1 MFASSAV
8 VSKGEKQFGTM
19 DHYCHI
25 RACAIAYALIM
36 PRKDKAQESSHQ
48 LVQEMESTLEHYMTE
63 IEQDNDALIQRV
75 AELKGEAAATDQR
88 MMSQLQELQQ
98 RLDQLEREKTR
109 MPEPDQSPA
118 MIINAR
124 QTAEGL
130 QAQGLLDS
138 VKAEADQQAAA
149 TSDLQVEQES
159 QEPRRESIKDR
170 YTELF
175 RLHDEGKSM
184 DAIAKQTGIQLGEVQ
199 LILQLAEQEES

>member
-1 MFASSAV
+1 MAPWIIIV
-8 VSKGEKQFGTM
+8 ILG
-19 DHYCHI
+19 
-25 RACAIAYALIM
+25 ACAIAYALIM

>member
-1 MFASSAV
+1 MAPWIIIV
-8 VSKGEKQFGTM
+8 ILG
-19 DHYCHI
+19 
-25 RACAIAYALIM
+25 ACAIAYALIM

-98 RLDQLEREKTR
+98 RLDQLEREKAR
-109 MPEPDQSPA
+109 MPESDQSPA
-118 MIINAR
+118 MIVNAR

-130 QAQGLLDS
+130 QAQGLMDS
-138 VKAEADQQAAA
+138 VKAEADQQATA

-159 QEPRRESIKDR
+159 QELRRESIKDR

-199 LILQLAEQEES
+199 LILQLAEREES

>member
-1 MFASSAV
+1 
-8 VSKGEKQFGTM
+8 
-19 DHYCHI
+19 
-25 RACAIAYALIM
+25 M

>member
-1 MFASSAV
+1 MAPWIIIV
-8 VSKGEKQFGTM
+8 ILG
-19 DHYCHI
+19 
-25 RACAIAYALIM
+25 ACAIAYALIM

-98 RLDQLEREKTR
+98 RLDQLEREKAR

-118 MIINAR
+118 MIVNAR

-130 QAQGLLDS
+130 QAQGLMDS
-138 VKAEADQQAAA
+138 VKAEADQQATA

>member
-1 MFASSAV
+1 
-8 VSKGEKQFGTM
+8 
-19 DHYCHI
+19 
-25 RACAIAYALIM
+25 
-36 PRKDKAQESSHQ
+36 
-48 LVQEMESTLEHYMTE
+48 
-63 IEQDNDALIQRV
+63 
-75 AELKGEAAATDQR
+75 
-88 MMSQLQELQQ
+88 
-98 RLDQLEREKTR
+98 

>member
-1 MFASSAV
+1 MAPWIIIV
-8 VSKGEKQFGTM
+8 ILG
-19 DHYCHI
+19 
-25 RACAIAYALIM
+25 ACAIAYALIM

-124 QTAEGL
+124 QNAEGL

-149 TSDLQVEQES
+149 TSDMQVEQES

>member
-1 MFASSAV
+1 MAPWIIIV
-8 VSKGEKQFGTM
+8 ILG
-19 DHYCHI
+19 
-25 RACAIAYALIM
+25 ACAIAYALIM

-98 RLDQLEREKTR
+98 RLDQLEREKAR

-118 MIINAR
+118 MIVNAR

-130 QAQGLLDS
+130 QAQGLMDS
-138 VKAEADQQAAA
+138 VKAEADQQATA

-199 LILQLAEQEES
+199 LILQLAEREES